1 MLIMSIIAPPLDQVD
16 FERQI
21 RQAVDDHNA
30 IILAHNYQ
38 PPWIKRVADVTGDSL
53 YLSQQAR
60 DTDAS
65 TIVFCG
71 VRFMAETAKMLSPH
85 KRVILPADDAECSL
99 ADSIT
104 AADLAAWKSTYP
116 DAIVVAYV
124 NTSAAVKALSD
135 VCCTSSNAVEVV
147 RSIPEDREILFLPDQ
162 FLGAYVQRM
171 TKHPNMH
178 IWMGEC
184 HVHADIS
191 PDRLRAKMAEHPE
204 ASLMVHPEC
213 GCTTSTLYE
222 LADGDRIHGRQRV
235 QFLSTNQ
242 MIVKARETTEDH
254 VLVATEIGI
263 LSDLRAANPAVH
275 FEAVNDQAEC
285 PYMNRITP
293 ARLLESFGSSNDEI
307 MLDDETI
314 ARARLAVERMVD
326 PTLRTWARP

>member
-1 MLIMSIIAPPLDQVD
+1 MLIMSIIAPPLNPLAY
-16 FERQI
+16 ERQL
-21 RQAVDDHNA
+21 REAVHQHHA

-38 PPWIKRVADVTGDSL
+38 PAWIKRVADITGDSL

-60 DTDAS
+60 DTDAT

-71 VRFMAETAKMLSPH
+71 VRFMAETAKLLSPH
-85 KRVILPADDAECSL
+85 KRVVLPADDAECSL

-104 AADLAAWKSTYP
+104 AADLLAWRAQHP
-116 DAIVVAYV
+116 EAIVVAYV

-135 VCCTSSNAVEVV
+135 VCCTSSNAPEVV
-147 RSIPEDREILFLPDQ
+147 SSIPAEREILFLPDQ
-162 FLGAYVQRM
+162 FLGAHVQRV
-171 TKHPNMH
+171 TGHPNMH

-191 PDRLRAKMAEHPE
+191 PDRLRAKMNEYPS

-222 LADGDRIHGRQRV
+222 LADSAQDRVR
-235 QFLSTNQ
+235 FLSTNQ
-242 MIVKARETTEDH
+242 MIAEARKTTQDH

-263 LSDLRAANPAVH
+263 LSDLRAANPRVH
-275 FEAVNDQAEC
+275 FEAVNPRAEC

-293 ARLLESFGSSNDEI
+293 ERLLESLTSTRDEI
-307 MLDDETI
+307 SLDETVVGQ
-314 ARARLAVERMVD
+314 ARRAVERMVD
-326 PTLRTWARP
+326 PSLRIWTRP